1 MTNAI
6 TRRLL
11 SVVLMGSLPVLMTA
25 CGLKGSLF
33 YPPGYPNS
41 KPVLDDLANKLKSKP
56 EKAVQKDREGGS
68 VDTGISQ

>member
-1 MTNAI
+1 
-6 TRRLL
+6 
-11 SVVLMGSLPVLMTA
+11 MTA